1 MMIYFVVLVVLL
13 AITLLTT
20 FTVDGLN
27 LSPRGKRISTIR
39 TTSNEHL
46 QLHLFSFRVH
56 LTKDNWNDDEFQSTG
71 YNRLDQ
77 ISRRHVIT
85 ASLALAAI
93 IFPIGP
99 QFADAV
105 ENSSES
111 LETILLEIQKARK
124 QMNAV
129 PDLIKSEQWDGV
141 RAILI
146 TPPLSDLW
154 TKSARKSSLLQDYA
168 NVIGTTPAGD
178 ELAVLEAKED
188 VEGHL
193 RFLDMAVYNN
203 NFNPIK
209 SVGEIGATKALISS
223 YYDDP
228 INEYKAT
235 VAALDNL
242 IQLGD
247 VKQ

>member
-1 MMIYFVVLVVLL
+1 MICSCRVVLITIVVLVLSAREV
-13 AITLLTT
+13 
-20 FTVDGLN
+20 VDGYHSLLQLRFSAGPQITSHRRLN
-27 LSPRGKRISTIR
+27 LFKAHVEHEDLSRGRNDQLERHSRRDIVISSIGFSLIMLSSRPKLAAAADT
-39 TTSNEHL
+39 TTS
-46 QLHLFSFRVH
+46 
-56 LTKDNWNDDEFQSTG
+56 G
-71 YNRLDQ
+71 
-77 ISRRHVIT
+77 
-85 ASLALAAI
+85 SL
-93 IFPIGP
+93 
-99 QFADAV
+99 
-105 ENSSES
+105 NM
-111 LETILLEIQKARK
+111 ILLDIQKARQ

-129 PDLIKSEQWDGV
+129 PDLIKNEQWDGV

-168 NVIGTTPAGD
+168 NVIGTTPTGD

-235 VAALDNL
+235 IAALDNL

-247 VKQ
+247 VK

>member
-1 MMIYFVVLVVLL
+1 MICCTVFLSIVVIFGIV
-13 AITLLTT
+13 
-20 FTVDGLN
+20 VDGFIVSSQLQFC
-27 LSPRGKRISTIR
+27 SARSI
-39 TTSNEHL
+39 TSDRKL
-46 QLHLFSFRVH
+46 CP
-56 LTKDNWNDDEFQSTG
+56 NDDEFG
-71 YNRLDQ
+71 NEKLNKYNEKNQFERSNRREFL
-77 ISRRHVIT
+77 ISSFAVSVIT
-85 ASLALAAI
+85 SQIRGDVANAAENFSGSL
-93 IFPIGP
+93 
-99 QFADAV
+99 
-105 ENSSES
+105 N
-111 LETILLEIQKARK
+111 TILIEIQKARQ

-168 NVIGTTPAGD
+168 NVIGTSPTGD

-223 YYDDP
+223 YYEDP

-242 IQLGD
+242 IQLGG
-247 VKQ
+247 VK

>member
-1 MMIYFVVLVVLL
+1 MICCTVFLSIVVIFGIV
-13 AITLLTT
+13 
-20 FTVDGLN
+20 VDGFIVSSQLQFC
-27 LSPRGKRISTIR
+27 SARSI
-39 TTSNEHL
+39 TSDRKL
-46 QLHLFSFRVH
+46 CP
-56 LTKDNWNDDEFQSTG
+56 NDDECDSEKLNK
-71 YNRLDQ
+71 YNENNQFERSNRREFL
-77 ISRRHVIT
+77 ISSFAVSVIT
-85 ASLALAAI
+85 SQIRGDVANAA
-93 IFPIGP
+93 
-99 QFADAV
+99 
-105 ENSSES
+105 ENSSGS
-111 LETILLEIQKARK
+111 LNTILIEIQKARQ

-168 NVIGTTPAGD
+168 NVIGTSPTGD

-223 YYDDP
+223 YYEDP

-247 VKQ
+247 VK

>member
-1 MMIYFVVLVVLL
+1 MICCTVPVFLSSVLL
-13 AITLLTT
+13 FGIV
-20 FTVDGLN
+20 VDGFIVSSQLQFC
-27 LSPRGKRISTIR
+27 SVPSI
-39 TTSNEHL
+39 TSDRKL
-46 QLHLFSFRVH
+46 CP
-56 LTKDNWNDDEFQSTG
+56 NDDECDSEKLNK
-71 YNRLDQ
+71 YNENNQFERSNRREFL
-77 ISRRHVIT
+77 ISSFAVSVIT
-85 ASLALAAI
+85 SQIRGDVANAAENFSGSL
-93 IFPIGP
+93 
-99 QFADAV
+99 
-105 ENSSES
+105 N
-111 LETILLEIQKARK
+111 TILIEIQKARQ

-168 NVIGTTPAGD
+168 NVIGTSPTGD

-223 YYDDP
+223 YYEDP

-247 VKQ
+247 VK

>member
-1 MMIYFVVLVVLL
+1 MICCRVVVTVVVVLSTIV
-13 AITLLTT
+13 
-20 FTVDGLN
+20 VDG
-27 LSPRGKRISTIR
+27 
-39 TTSNEHL
+39 
-46 QLHLFSFRVH
+46 F
-56 LTKDNWNDDEFQSTG
+56 
-71 YNRLDQ
+71 NRLQQQQCFSAPQIKSDRKPQFSSFSCLTSRTKNDVDVEDFGFSGYDQ
-77 ISRRHVIT
+77 LERNSRRDFVIAAFSLSVT
-85 ASLALAAI
+85 MLPVRPKFAIAAESAS
-93 IFPIGP
+93 G
-99 QFADAV
+99 
-105 ENSSES
+105 S
-111 LETILLEIQKARK
+111 LVTILFDIQKARQ

-168 NVIGTTPAGD
+168 NVIGTTPSGD

-193 RFLDMAVYNN
+193 RFLDMASYNN

-209 SVGEIGATKALISS
+209 TVGENGATKALISS

-235 VAALDNL
+235 IAALDNL
-242 IQLGD
+242 IQLGSD
-247 VKQ
+247 VK